1 MVTTVEPQFTDGEAH
16 SVEEVSRVS
25 KDLMDTLTSRGAE
38 VARAPGLLITNED
51 VRRIRR
57 YVNTGLELPT
67 ALDEVSQLTGGR
79 TTAFPALG
87 QKRSSSCTSV
97 FKPMP
102 RAGRRLK
109 PPCRKSAA
117 TCTFSRAI

>member
-25 KDLMDTLTSRGAE
+25 KDLMDALTSRGAE

-67 ALDEVSQLTGGR
+67 TLDEVSQLTGGQGNGIPGLGAEAIVELYLGIQAHAR
-79 TTAFPALG
+79 SWSAIETAM
-87 QKRSSSCTSV
+87 QKV
-97 FKPMP
+97 
-102 RAGRRLK
+102 GR
-109 PPCRKSAA
+109 
-117 TCTFSRAI
+117 